1 MDLSVFFNKSTQ
13 KTIDFVVLV
22 EFTNALLLI
31 QLTLDK
37 QRTPEKGDLLLSEPF
52 MLDDHFTRSVIYLC
66 EHNEDGSFGFILNNT
81 LDLNLH
87 EYATDFPDAS
97 VTVGFGGPVDQN
109 QLFFLHNI
117 SELEDKIEVSS
128 NVFMGGRYSTIL
140 EMLQQKTIS
149 TGQIR
154 FFIGYTGWG
163 PNQLQQELDE
173 KTWIVATPPPELSI
187 LNSNDDT
194 LWKDVLHSMG
204 GKYKLMADFPINPAD
219 N

>member
-1 MDLSVFFNKSTQ
+1 MDLLVLFNKAFQ
-13 KTIDFVVLV
+13 KTTDFVVLV
-22 EFTNALLLI
+22 EFTNVLRLI
-31 QLTLDK
+31 QLTIDK

-87 EYATDFPDAS
+87 EYATDFPDAR

-128 NVFMGGRYSTIL
+128 NIFMGGRYATIL
-140 EMLQQKTIS
+140 EMLQKKTIS
-149 TGQIR
+149 AGQIR

-173 KTWIVATPPPELSI
+173 KTWIVASPPPDLSI
-187 LNSNDDT
+187 LDSNDDT